1 MKYLLIALVIL
12 ASGMLYF
19 MHQSNKAAAERLAQ
33 AEITNQKRLEQNK
46 IDAINAEKAAQTRRL
61 EAEKSKQLKSE
72 DIKLITEKRDQDFKQ
87 EQQEKTLKAVKA
99 IEEKARRNLFDPD
112 AAKFRNIKGNCG
124 EINAKNKV
132 GGYTGY
138 RRFIYD
144 KEFDSI
150 SIEGDEKDFYAPW
163 MMDILWEKKCP

>member
-1 MKYLLIALVIL
+1 
-12 ASGMLYF
+12 MLYF
-19 MHQSNKAAAERLAQ
+19 MHQSNKAAAERLKQ

-61 EAEKSKQLKSE
+61 EAEKSKQLTSE

-87 EQQEKTLKAVKA
+87 EQQEKTLEAVKA
-99 IEEKARRNLFDPD
+99 IEEKARRNLFDPE

-150 SIEGDEKDFYAPW
+150 
-163 MMDILWEKKCP
+163 